1 MSWPPY
7 SFLQSS
13 WILGLVEFL
22 SLRRHKIVLKEW
34 SLQGRKMKIKKSMIR
49 IIQRDYKIM
58 KTKYDSGMM
67 IKNRDYCNRLRPTIR
82 RDKLGLSCAKLKL
95 SQKLQLKLNLELKL
109 KLVTTSPGGQW
120 WVGGQWDKKEF
131 QSTKI
136 EAPQKLGPKSLVKI
150 RSVRSDILLIWK
162 NVPRRNVAWT
172 NVNVTAGTCS
182 RCSQVPT
189 FKVWSKL
196 GQ

>member
-67 IKNRDYCNRLRPTIR
+67 AKNRDYCNRLRPTIR

-95 SQKLQLKLNLELKL
+95 SQKLQLKLNLELML
-109 KLVTTSPGGQW
+109 KLVTTSRVDSGGYR
-120 WVGGQWDKKEF
+120 VLGQEEF
-131 QSTKI
+131 LPTKI
-136 EAPQKLGPKSLVKI
+136 EAPKNWFPKFGQNWVSKI
-150 RSVRSDILLIWK
+150 
-162 NVPRRNVAWT
+162 
-172 NVNVTAGTCS
+172 
-182 RCSQVPT
+182 
-189 FKVWSKL
+189 
-196 GQ
+196 